1 MTSTATP
8 HLYIECDIPDGMTL
22 TEWRRSRADRHGRRP
37 RRRIR
42 RLVHRLPSVF

>member
-22 TEWRRSRADRHGRRP
+22 VEWRRARTDSRSHH
-37 RRRIR
+37 RIR
-42 RLVHRLPSVF
+42 RLVHRVI